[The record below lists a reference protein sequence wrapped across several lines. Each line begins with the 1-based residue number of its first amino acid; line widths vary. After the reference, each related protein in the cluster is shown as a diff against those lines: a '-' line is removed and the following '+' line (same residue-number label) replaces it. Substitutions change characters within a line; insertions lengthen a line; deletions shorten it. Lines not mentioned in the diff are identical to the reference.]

1 MTRLTDKKESNSVE
15 NLPDRRRSGRPDRR
29 KAPEK
34 IKTSRTVETLFRN
47 ALKSN
52 LELTSLADTKA
63 SILISVNGFILT
75 VMITASGFQLNEPQ
89 MEYAFVSI
97 ILTALF
103 SITFAVLA
111 IRPRFKKHLL
121 DKPYQDAYSS
131 VLYFQ
136 DMADYTPDEY
146 VENVRKVIASR
157 TLTHEHIIKHLH
169 MLGREIKLKYLWLKR
184 AYTVFAAGL
193 IISAVFV
200 IASLL
205 VWEQELSTNRDV
217 AQQHPSRVYGR

>member
-1 MTRLTDKKESNSVE
+1 MTKRMADIPLQKQRM
-15 NLPDRRRSGRPDRR
+15 DRRRTDKLDRR
-29 KAPEK
+29 RYETK
-34 IKTSRTVETLFRN
+34 KTSKTVETLFRN

-75 VMITASGFQLNEPQ
+75 VMITASGFQMSDPG
-89 MEYAFVSI
+89 MVYAFISI

-121 DKPYQDAYSS
+121 RKEHMGEYHS

-136 DMADYTPDEY
+136 DMADQTP
-146 VENVRKVIASR
+146 ENYLTSVMKVISSKG
-157 TLTHEHIIKHLH
+157 LTQQHIIKHLH
-169 MLGREIKLKYLWLKR
+169 MLGSEIKLKYLWLR
-184 AYTVFAAGL
+184 WAYSVFAIGL
-193 IISAVFV
+193 IISAVLV
-200 IASLL
+200 IFSLQSMEEENSL
-205 VWEQELSTNRDV
+205 GSNVAPAVQEVLS
-217 AQQHPSRVYGR
+217 

>member
-1 MTRLTDKKESNSVE
+1 MTRLTEKKRISHNDVTKRRDSGIS
-15 NLPDRRRSGRPDRR
+15 DRRGV
-29 KAPEK
+29 PEK

-75 VMITASGFQLNEPQ
+75 VMITASGFQLSEPQ

-97 ILTALF
+97 IVTALL

-121 DKPYQDAYSS
+121 DKAYQDAYCS

-136 DMADYTPDEY
+136 DMADHTPQEY
-146 VENVRKVIASR
+146 VENVRKVIASKP
-157 TLTHEHIIKHLH
+157 LTQEHIIKHLH

-184 AYTVFAAGL
+184 AYTVFAIGL

-205 VWEQELSTNRDV
+205 VWEQDYAKTHKIYS
-217 AQQHPSRVYGR
+217 QQTATVSGQ